1 MGNSKFEAFCGCE
14 ACPPFSPLSLN
25 EAASD
30 SKGDCLSLL
39 SLIGTHQAHIL
50 ESGCRGSV
58 TVG

>member
-1 MGNSKFEAFCGCE
+1 MDVKPA
-14 ACPPFSPLSLN
+14 PPFSPLSLN

-30 SKGDCLSLL
+30 SKDDCLSLL